1 MQFLKRKSIYAS
13 LILVLILS
21 LSFMLGSYL
30 NSSNQ
35 LATREVDV
43 DSIGTLSYEEKVE
56 KLLND
61 FDMYSY
67 EFNANTLSFNGEI
80 TRSVGYFSKFD
91 FLSTTTNSEVTQKY
105 STQLDLEEERFVLII
120 SYYQNNEL
128 IEKTEQETTP
138 IFDSEKNDYFIKL
151 DNGQLLSVS
160 ETMNKNN
167 MDNCIALVDDAAVL
181 LTAALALT
189 VVAAAPYIANVV
201 TTVVTQVIS
210 WVRSFFWWLR
220 SLFVKTVVTTVV
232 TQVASP
238 SITIA
243 NTTYRTESKTDEDI
257 KKLNSSLY
265 FAAFADPTN
274 GKMYL
279 TVIPIEEAAAV
290 AILNTPIVVPCIGDT
305 SRTMIAS
312 TYTFNEGNALKVAS
326 VAGLNPRTP
335 AGCPEKHG
343 SIGYFRHYHTS
354 AMAITIGKNGIKQ
367 ESNPHSFFGLS
378 II

>member
-1 MQFLKRKSIYAS
+1 MSWLKK
-13 LILVLILS
+13 
-21 LSFMLGSYL
+21 
-30 NSSNQ
+30 
-35 LATREVDV
+35 
-43 DSIGTLSYEEKVE
+43 
-56 KLLND
+56 
-61 FDMYSY
+61 
-67 EFNANTLSFNGEI
+67 
-80 TRSVGYFSKFD
+80 
-91 FLSTTTNSEVTQKY
+91 
-105 STQLDLEEERFVLII
+105 
-120 SYYQNNEL
+120 QN
-128 IEKTEQETTP
+128 K
-138 IFDSEKNDYFIKL
+138 KNDYFIKL

-243 NTTYRTESKTDEDI
+243 NTTYRTEAKTKADI
-257 KKLNSSLY
+257 QALDPSLY

-305 SRTMIAS
+305 SMR
-312 TYTFNEGNALKVAS
+312 VAS
-326 VAGLNPRTP
+326 VVGLNVRTP
-335 AGCPEKHG
+335 AWAPEVHG
-343 SIGYFRHYHTS
+343 SGGYFWHYHTIS
-354 AMAITIGKNGIKQ
+354 SAITLGKGGVEQI
-367 ESNPHSFFGLS
+367 SNPHSFFGLPV
-378 II
+378 

>member
-160 ETMNKNN
+160 ETINKNN

-189 VVAAAPYIANVV
+189 VVAAAPYIVNVV
-201 TTVVTQVIS
+201 TAVVTQVIS
-210 WVRSFFWWLR
+210 WVSSFFWWLR

-243 NTTYRTESKTDEDI
+243 NTTYRTEAKTKADI
-257 KKLNSSLY
+257 QALDPSLY

-312 TYTFNEGNALKVAS
+312 TYTFYEVNALRVAS
-326 VAGLNPRTP
+326 VVGLNARTP
-335 AGCPEKHG
+335 AWAPEVHG
-343 SIGYFRHYHTS
+343 SGGYFWHYHTIS
-354 AMAITIGKNGIKQ
+354 SAITLGKGGVEQ
-367 ESNPHSFFGLS
+367 TSNPHSFFGLPV
-378 II
+378 

>member
-67 EFNANTLSFNGEI
+67 EFNANTLSFNGEV

-243 NTTYRTESKTDEDI
+243 NTTYRTEAKTKADI
-257 KKLNSSLY
+257 QALDPSLY

-312 TYTFNEGNALKVAS
+312 TYTFYEVNALRVAS
-326 VAGLNPRTP
+326 VVGLNARTP
-335 AGCPEKHG
+335 AWAPEVHG
-343 SIGYFRHYHTS
+343 SGGYFWHYHTIS
-354 AMAITIGKNGIKQ
+354 SAITLGKGGVEQI
-367 ESNPHSFFGLS
+367 SNPHSFFGLPV
-378 II
+378 